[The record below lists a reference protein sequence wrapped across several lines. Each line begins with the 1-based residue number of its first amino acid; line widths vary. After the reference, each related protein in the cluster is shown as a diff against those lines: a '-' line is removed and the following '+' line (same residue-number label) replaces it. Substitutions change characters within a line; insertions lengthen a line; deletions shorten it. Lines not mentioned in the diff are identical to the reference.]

1 VELKEDDY
9 FRHLGNIQNAQGN
22 TPAVSAGM
30 YGGSTQYNIYNK
42 VARSMSSLASRNITI
57 GGCMQILQAV
67 VVRQILYPT
76 TFGNMNATMIHT
88 MQNQIQA
95 VIKKKLRYPRHMK
108 NDVLYDHEQAGGIGI
123 DMMEDLVNVNRL
135 MLVIA
140 CLDQGG
146 EMEVIMR
153 GAVDRLRKYAGI
165 NECPRVE
172 NVTKFTVDR

>member
-1 VELKEDDY
+1 
-9 FRHLGNIQNAQGN
+9 
-22 TPAVSAGM
+22 
-30 YGGSTQYNIYNK
+30 
-42 VARSMSSLASRNITI
+42 
-57 GGCMQILQAV
+57 MQVLQAV

-88 MQNQIQA
+88 MQNKIQA

-108 NDVLYDHEQAGGIGI
+108 NDVLYAHKQAGGIGI

-135 MLVIA
+135 MLLIA

-165 NECPRVE
+165 NGCPMAE
-172 NVTKFTVDR
+172 NITKFTADRQDMWLYTLKVWMEKRSVH